1 MGLCSWVRYGFLF
14 VLPTFDVIVAMNGT
28 LCILYGWLA
37 ARLQSFLLLSALLRV
52 LPY

>member
-14 VLPTFDVIVAMNGT
+14 VLLTPDVMVAMNGT
-28 LCILYGWLA
+28 LCILYVWLA
-37 ARLQSFLLLSALLRV
+37 VCLQSSVLLSALLRV